1 MINLLAPFTNF
12 ARDEGCYDDNP
23 FFGFPHW
30 YQYLDVDKSNA
41 TGQCQVMNFNFPG
54 DITLIVMAVLDMALR
69 LAGLVAVGFV
79 IYGAIQYVTSRGEP
93 DGVKNAQN
101 TVINALVGLTIAI
114 LAAGVV
120 RFVGNRI
127 AG

>member
-1 MINLLAPFTNF
+1 
-12 ARDEGCYDDNP
+12 
-23 FFGFPHW
+23 
-30 YQYLDVDKSNA
+30 
-41 TGQCQVMNFNFPG
+41 MNFNFPG

-127 AG
+127 VG